1 MRQVSGDLQG
11 FGQRAKELAARVRK
25 ARSVAIFSHI
35 DADGVSSAA
44 IAYRAVERAGAQPR
58 VRFLKSFS
66 EKDIDLIN
74 SSSEDLVWICDLG
87 AGSYKS
93 IDRSRCI
100 ITDHHH
106 IFGSGQS
113 FLEFF
118 GGMDNMLNP
127 LEFGFE
133 GSTHL
138 SGAGCTYFVAR
149 ELDPTNVDL
158 AYLAIVGAVGDLQDK
173 KARKLDGPLHASVIK
188 DALSTGVLKEIKND
202 LPFFGW
208 VTRTAVA
215 MIAFSNDLKAIGC
228 ECSFSDVSQLF
239 KDNGVSTYRGRRD
252 LSIKD
257 DNLSKFYSWSEL
269 KEKQRS
275 DIIDALKISLLDMG
289 KDPAILADMMGD
301 VYLFPKFPIGSASR
315 EAKEFATM
323 LNASGR
329 YLHSKNGSEP
339 VETVAEPKV
348 TAEGNEIGEGF
359 QGELI
364 IKACLDPVSFSSD
377 AMAKLGNHR
386 DNLKKGL
393 EEIHSIVA
401 MDHIQYIRG
410 RMDSREH
417 KNKPKYTLNAEDT
430 ILGIIVGMVLDQRPR
445 DDDVRLSVRDDMPLI
460 AMAEVSDDS
469 DMLEQDGGTQKQNG
483 RLGERIKV
491 SGRMRRE
498 LAENGVHLGE
508 AMKQA
513 ALQVKGVGGGHN
525 VAAGA
530 TVPKRKIKAF
540 LEALDKEIG
549 EQKARFSPSGRP

>member
-1 MRQVSGDLQG
+1 MTGDARA
-11 FGQRAKELAARVRK
+11 FMDRAKSLAARVKR

-44 IAYRAVERAGAQPR
+44 IAYRAVERLGVDPK
-58 VRFLKSFS
+58 VHFLKSLN
-66 EKDIDLIN
+66 EKEIKLIN
-74 SSSEDLVWICDLG
+74 SSSEDLIWICDLG

-93 IDRSRCI
+93 IDRSRAI

-127 LEFGFE
+127 VEFGFE

-149 ELDPTNVDL
+149 ELDPANVDL
-158 AYLAIVGAVGDLQDK
+158 AYLAIVGAVGDLQDR
-173 KARKLDGPLHASVIK
+173 KARRLEGPLHTSVIE
-188 DALSTGVLKEIKND
+188 DALGTGVLQVVEDD

-215 MIAFSNDLKAIGC
+215 MIAFSNDLKAIGW
-228 ECSFSDVSQLF
+228 ECTFSEVSQMF
-239 KDNGVSTYRGRRD
+239 KSYGVNTFRGRRD

-257 DNLSKFYSWSEL
+257 ENLSKFYSWSEL
-269 KEKQRS
+269 ENGSRNILKV
-275 DIIDALKISLLDMG
+275 ALRNSLQDMG
-289 KDPAILADMMGD
+289 KDPAILDGMLGD
-301 VYLFPKFPIGSASR
+301 VYLFPSYPVGSASR

-329 YLHSKNGSEP
+329 YLRSKSEAGPTGSI
-339 VETVAEPKV
+339 VEQQAADGDER
-348 TAEGNEIGEGF
+348 GEGF

-377 AMAKLGNHR
+377 AMARLGNHR
-386 DNLKKGL
+386 DNLKKGMG
-393 EEIHSIVA
+393 EIHSIVP
-401 MDHIQYIRG
+401 MNHIQYIKG
-410 RMDSREH
+410 RMSGQDN
-417 KNKPKYTLNAEDT
+417 KNRSKYTLTAEDT
-430 ILGIIVGMVLDQRPR
+430 ILGIIVGMALDQKPNG
-445 DDDVRLSVRDDMPLI
+445 DGARLSVRDDMPLI
-460 AMAEVSDDS
+460 ALTDVSPDS
-469 DMLEQDGGTQKQNG
+469 LEEDVTVQGRNG
-483 RLGERIKV
+483 PSGERVKV
-491 SGRMRRE
+491 SGRMKRE
-498 LAENGVHLGE
+498 LVDRGVHLGE

-513 ALQVKGVGGGHN
+513 ALKVKGVGGGHD

-530 TVPKRKIKAF
+530 TIPKRRMKAF
-540 LEALDKEIG
+540 LDALDEEIG
-549 EQKARFSPSGRP
+549 GQKERFSPSERP

>member
-1 MRQVSGDLQG
+1 MTGDAQA
-11 FGQRAKELAARVRK
+11 FRERARSLADRVRN
-25 ARSVAIFSHI
+25 AGSVAIFSHI

-44 IAYRAVERAGAQPR
+44 IAYRAVERLGFTPK
-58 VRFLKSFS
+58 VHFLKSMS
-66 EKDIDLIN
+66 EKDIKLIN
-74 SSSEDLVWICDLG
+74 SCPEELVWICDLG
-87 AGSYKS
+87 AGSYKQL
-93 IDRSRCI
+93 DGSRCI

-118 GGMDNMLNP
+118 GGMENMLNP

-149 ELDPTNVDL
+149 ELDPANADL

-173 KARKLDGPLHASVIK
+173 KARRLDGPLHASIIE
-188 DALSTGVLKEIKND
+188 DARSAGTLKVAEND

-215 MIAFSNDLKAIGC
+215 MIAFSNDLKAIGY
-228 ECSFSDVSQLF
+228 ECTFNDVNQLF
-239 KDNGVSTYRGRRD
+239 KEQKVSTYRGRREP
-252 LSIKD
+252 SIKD
-257 DNLSKFYSWSEL
+257 ENLSKFYSWSEL
-269 KEKQRS
+269 RKDDRNN
-275 DIIDALKISLLDMG
+275 IIDALKISLLKKG
-289 KDPAILADMMGD
+289 KDPVQLVNMMGD
-301 VYLFPKFPIGSASR
+301 VYLFPRFPLGSASR

-329 YLHSKNGSEP
+329 YLHSKSDAAPLEGLTEP
-339 VETVAEPKV
+339 QIAVE
-348 TAEGNEIGEGF
+348 GEEASGGF

-364 IKACLDPVSFSSD
+364 IKACLDPVTFSSD

-386 DNLKKGL
+386 DNLKKGM

-401 MDHIQYIRG
+401 LDHIQYIKG
-410 RMDSREH
+410 RMDSLEN
-417 KNKPKYTLNAEDT
+417 KNRAKYTLNAEDT
-430 ILGIIVGMVLDQRPR
+430 ILGIIVGMVLDQKPR
-445 DDDVRLSVRDDMPLI
+445 ADESRFSVREDMPLI
-460 AMAEVSDDS
+460 AMAEVSDDG
-469 DMLEQDGGTQKQNG
+469 DDLAGDGAVQGKRG
-483 RLGERIKV
+483 SPGERIKV

-498 LAENGVHLGE
+498 LAEKGVHLGE

-513 ALQVKGVGGGHN
+513 ALKVKGVGGGHN

>member
-1 MRQVSGDLQG
+1 MTGDAQA
-11 FGQRAKELAARVRK
+11 FIDRAKSLAARVK
-25 ARSVAIFSHI
+25 SARSVAIFSHI

-44 IAYRAVERAGAQPR
+44 IAYRAVERMGLDPK
-58 VRFLKSFS
+58 VHFLKSMS
-66 EKDIDLIN
+66 EKDINLIN
-74 SSSEDLVWICDLG
+74 SSEEDLVWICDLG

-118 GGMDNMLNP
+118 GGMENMLNP
-127 LEFGFE
+127 VEFGFE

-149 ELDPTNVDL
+149 ELDPANVDL

-173 KARKLDGPLHASVIK
+173 KARRLEGPLHTSVIE
-188 DALSTGVLKEIKND
+188 DALGIGVLQVVEDD

-228 ECSFSDVSQLF
+228 ECTFSDISQLF
-239 KDNGVSTYRGRRD
+239 KSHGVNTYRGRRN

-257 DNLSKFYSWSEL
+257 ENLSKFYSWSEL
-269 KEKQRS
+269 DSGSRN
-275 DIIDALKISLLDMG
+275 ILKIALRNSLQSMG
-289 KDPAILADMMGD
+289 KDPAILDGMLGD
-301 VYLFPKFPIGSASR
+301 VYLFPKYPIGSASR

-329 YLHSKNGSEP
+329 YLHSKSEVGPKEPIVEQQLANGE
-339 VETVAEPKV
+339 EK
-348 TAEGNEIGEGF
+348 NEVF

-364 IKACLDPVSFSSD
+364 IKACLDPVSFSTD
-377 AMAKLGNHR
+377 AMSKLGNHR
-386 DNLKKGL
+386 ENLKNGM

-401 MDHIQYIRG
+401 LKHIQYLRG
-410 RMDSREH
+410 RIDS
-417 KNKPKYTLNAEDT
+417 KQNNNKFKYTLTAEDT
-430 ILGIIVGMVLDQRPR
+430 ILGIIVGMALDQRPNVEEPR
-445 DDDVRLSVRDDMPLI
+445 FSVRDDMPLI
-460 AMAEVSDDS
+460 ALTDVSPDS
-469 DMLEQDGGTQKQNG
+469 MEEDVTLQGKNG
-483 RLGERIKV
+483 SSGERVKV
-491 SGRMRRE
+491 SGRMKRE
-498 LAENGVHLGE
+498 LVDKGIHLGE

-513 ALQVKGVGGGHN
+513 ALKVKGVGGGHN

-530 TVPKRKIKAF
+530 TIPKRKIKAF
-540 LEALDKEIG
+540 LEALDEEIG
-549 EQKARFSPSGRP
+549 GQKDRFSPSERP

>member
-1 MRQVSGDLQG
+1 MTGDAQA
-11 FGQRAKELAARVRK
+11 FIDRAKSLAARVK
-25 ARSVAIFSHI
+25 SARSVAIFSHI

-44 IAYRAVERAGAQPR
+44 IAYRAVERMGLDPK
-58 VRFLKSFS
+58 VHFLKSMS
-66 EKDIDLIN
+66 EKDINLIN
-74 SSSEDLVWICDLG
+74 SSEEDLVWICDLG

-118 GGMDNMLNP
+118 GGMENMLNP
-127 LEFGFE
+127 VEFGFE

-149 ELDPTNVDL
+149 ELDPANVDL

-173 KARKLDGPLHASVIK
+173 KARRLEGPLHTSVIE
-188 DALSTGVLKEIKND
+188 DALGIGVLQVVEDD

-228 ECSFSDVSQLF
+228 ECTFSDISQLF
-239 KDNGVSTYRGRRD
+239 KSHGVNTYRGRRN

-257 DNLSKFYSWSEL
+257 ENLSKFYSWSEL
-269 KEKQRS
+269 DSGSRN
-275 DIIDALKISLLDMG
+275 ILKIALRNSLQSMG
-289 KDPAILADMMGD
+289 KDPAILDGMLGD
-301 VYLFPKFPIGSASR
+301 VYLFPKYPIGSASR

-329 YLHSKNGSEP
+329 YLHSKSEVGPKEPIVEQQLANGE
-339 VETVAEPKV
+339 EK
-348 TAEGNEIGEGF
+348 NEVF

-364 IKACLDPVSFSSD
+364 IKACLDPVSFSTD
-377 AMAKLGNHR
+377 AMSKLGNHR
-386 DNLKKGL
+386 ENLKKGM

-401 MDHIQYIRG
+401 LKHIQYLRG
-410 RMDSREH
+410 RIDS
-417 KNKPKYTLNAEDT
+417 KQNNNKFKYTLTAEDT
-430 ILGIIVGMVLDQRPR
+430 ILGIIVGMALDQRPNVEEPR
-445 DDDVRLSVRDDMPLI
+445 FSVRDDMPLI
-460 AMAEVSDDS
+460 ALTDVSPDS
-469 DMLEQDGGTQKQNG
+469 MEEDVTLQGKNG
-483 RLGERIKV
+483 SSGERVKV
-491 SGRMRRE
+491 SGRMKRE
-498 LAENGVHLGE
+498 LVDKGIHLGE

-513 ALQVKGVGGGHN
+513 ALKVKGVGGGHN

-530 TVPKRKIKAF
+530 TIPKRKIKAF
-540 LEALDKEIG
+540 LEALDEEIG
-549 EQKARFSPSGRP
+549 GQKDRFSPSERP

>member
-1 MRQVSGDLQG
+1 MTGDYDA
-11 FGQRAKELAARVRK
+11 FVERAKSLAAQVKK

-44 IAYRAVERAGAQPR
+44 IAYRAVERLGVNPK
-58 VRFLKSFS
+58 VHFLKSMS
-66 EKDIDLIN
+66 EKDINLIN
-74 SSSEDLVWICDLG
+74 SCEEDLVWICDLG

-118 GGMDNMLNP
+118 GGMENMLNP
-127 LEFGFE
+127 VEFGFE

-149 ELDPTNVDL
+149 ELDPSNVDL

-173 KARKLDGPLHASVIK
+173 KAKRLEGPLHESVIE
-188 DALSTGVLKEIKND
+188 DASGTGILQVAEKD

-228 ECSFSDVSQLF
+228 ECTFSDVSQLF
-239 KDNGVSTYRGRRD
+239 KSEKVSTYRGRRD
-252 LSIKD
+252 PSIKD
-257 DNLSKFYSWSEL
+257 ENLSKFYSWSEL
-269 KEKQRS
+269 KAENRS
-275 DIIDALKISLLDMG
+275 DIINALKISLRDKV
-289 KDPAILADMMGD
+289 KDPSILDDMLGD
-301 VYLFPKFPIGSASR
+301 VYLFPKYPVGSASR

-329 YLHSKNGSEP
+329 YLHSKTETAPMDAISERQIL
-339 VETVAEPKV
+339 
-348 TAEGNEIGEGF
+348 EGEEKSEGF

-393 EEIHSIVA
+393 EEIHSVVA
-401 MDHIQYIRG
+401 LKHIQYIRG
-410 RMDSREH
+410 RIESKENN
-417 KNKPKYTLNAEDT
+417 NKFKYTLNTEDT
-430 ILGIIVGMVLDQRPR
+430 ILGIIVGMALDQKPR
-445 DDDVRLSVRDDMPLI
+445 ADDVGFSVRGDMPLI
-460 AMAEVSDDS
+460 AMAEVTGDS
-469 DMLEQDGGTQKQNG
+469 NILEEEGTAMDMKGKP
-483 RLGERIKV
+483 GERIKV

-498 LAENGVHLGE
+498 LVESGIHLGE

-513 ALQVKGVGGGHN
+513 SLKVKGVGGGHN

-530 TVPKRKIKAF
+530 TIPKRKIKAF
-540 LEALDKEIG
+540 LAALDEEVG
-549 EQKARFSPSGRP
+549 GQRARFTPSERP

>member
-1 MRQVSGDLQG
+1 MTGDAQA
-11 FGQRAKELAARVRK
+11 FMDRAKSLAARVKR

-44 IAYRAVERAGAQPR
+44 IAYRAVERLGVDPK
-58 VRFLKSFS
+58 VHFLKSLN
-66 EKDIDLIN
+66 EKEIKLIN
-74 SSSEDLVWICDLG
+74 SSSEDLIWICDLG

-93 IDRSRCI
+93 IDRARAI

-127 LEFGFE
+127 VEFGFE

-149 ELDPTNVDL
+149 ELDPANVDL
-158 AYLAIVGAVGDLQDK
+158 AYLAIVGAVGDLQDR
-173 KARKLDGPLHASVIK
+173 KARRLEGPLHTSVIE
-188 DALSTGVLKEIKND
+188 DALGTGVLQVVEDD

-215 MIAFSNDLKAIGC
+215 MIAFSNDLRAIGW
-228 ECSFSDVSQLF
+228 ECTFSEVSQLF
-239 KDNGVSTYRGRRD
+239 KSYGVNTFRGRRD

-257 DNLSKFYSWSEL
+257 ENLSKFYSWSEL
-269 KEKQRS
+269 ENGSRNILKV
-275 DIIDALKISLLDMG
+275 ALRNSLQDMG
-289 KDPAILADMMGD
+289 KDPAILDGMLGD
-301 VYLFPKFPIGSASR
+301 VYLFPSYPVGSASR

-329 YLHSKNGSEP
+329 YLRSKSEAGPTGSI
-339 VETVAEPKV
+339 VEQQAADGDER
-348 TAEGNEIGEGF
+348 GEGF

-377 AMAKLGNHR
+377 AMARLGNHR
-386 DNLKKGL
+386 DNLKKGMG
-393 EEIHSIVA
+393 EIHSIVP
-401 MDHIQYIRG
+401 MNHIQYIKG
-410 RMDSREH
+410 RMSGQDN
-417 KNKPKYTLNAEDT
+417 KNRSKYTLTAEDT
-430 ILGIIVGMVLDQRPR
+430 ILGIIVGMALDQKPNG
-445 DDDVRLSVRDDMPLI
+445 DGARLSVRDDMPLI
-460 AMAEVSDDS
+460 ALTDVSPDS
-469 DMLEQDGGTQKQNG
+469 LEEDVTVQGRNG
-483 RLGERIKV
+483 PSGERVKV
-491 SGRMRRE
+491 SGRMKRE
-498 LAENGVHLGE
+498 LVDKGVHLGE

-513 ALQVKGVGGGHN
+513 ALKVKGVGGGHD

-530 TVPKRKIKAF
+530 TIPKRRMKAF
-540 LEALDKEIG
+540 LDALDEEIG
-549 EQKARFSPSGRP
+549 GQKERFSPSERP